1 MMESYRM
8 YKSKLTGEYKD
19 AFEKIDIYIGATSID
34 SASKEELMSSLTDT
48 FLSAQE
54 EGKPVEKITGRN
66 IEHFCHEVC
75 SGYGFKEHFIAFFE
89 FFRPMTY
96 IFFILTFVPF
106 FDELEKNSILRYF
119 SIQTSV
125 EMILGFITGMIWAYL
140 LDLAANK
147 IIKKVFVHKRK
158 TTVYSATLVHVCV
171 LMISLL
177 LLGVVIVLM
186 DYIAPGDDESI
197 WYIPLWVAQLISLGL
212 VVICNALPHKIKKQ
226 NIDSTVD
233 VFDSYYNESF
243 YRSLENTETKRF
255 EKQNKRREKKDQPL
269 LSEQEFYEKE
279 IKKLKRELN
288 PLYYI
293 IIVLVAPFFCIVF
306 GFDGITDFLIFYGV
320 CIVIEGA
327 VMLAIYLPTRK
338 AMLKRL
344 AWLES
349 KLNSDESI

>member
-1 MMESYRM
+1 MESYRM
-8 YKSKLTGEYKD
+8 YKSKLAGEYKD
-19 AFEKIDIYIGATSID
+19 AFEKIDVYIGATNID
-34 SASKEELMSSLTDT
+34 SASREELMNSLTDT

-106 FDELEKNSILRYF
+106 FEELEKNSILNYF
-119 SIQTSV
+119 SYQTSADT
-125 EMILGFITGMIWAYL
+125 ILGFITGMIWAYL
-140 LDLAANK
+140 LDFAANK
-147 IIKKVFVHKRK
+147 IIKKVFINKRK
-158 TTVYSATLVHVCV
+158 VTVYSAALVHVCV

-177 LLGVVIVLM
+177 LLGVVIVLS
-186 DYIAPGDDESI
+186 DCLTPGDDESI
-197 WYIPLWVAQLISLGL
+197 WYIPLWTAQVISLGL
-212 VVICNALPHKIKKQ
+212 VIICNAVTHKIKKQ

-233 VFDSYYNESF
+233 VIDSYYNESF
-243 YRSLENTETKRF
+243 YRSLENIESKRF
-255 EKQNKRREKKDQPL
+255 DKLNTKLAKKGQSL

-279 IKKLKRELN
+279 IKKLKREIN

-293 IIVLVAPFFCIVF
+293 IIVLIAPFFCIVF
-306 GFDGITDFLIFYGV
+306 GFDGIVDFLIFYGV
-320 CIVIEGA
+320 CIVIEGV
-327 VMLAIYLPTRK
+327 VMLAIYLPARK

-344 AWLES
+344 AWLEN
-349 KLNSDESI
+349 KLNSSESV